1 MQSRDRGM
9 LIRSDQVD
17 DMAASQLSAYHRKL
31 ARQFRANHREATARY
46 TNDEML
52 TIIAS
57 AHDRA
62 TGYGI
67 RREEG
72 VRKFITMAVLIHPNF
87 DDEPTVKSYLKQPD
101 LDPDFKIIRLAD
113 RVGKNIR
120 EQQPGWRP
128 DA

>member
-1 MQSRDRGM
+1 M
-9 LIRSDQVD
+9 IVRSDQVENIS
-17 DMAASQLSAYHRKL
+17 ASQGTEYHRKL
-31 ARQFRANHREATARY
+31 ARQLRANHREATARY
-46 TNDEML
+46 TDAEML
-52 TIIAS
+52 KIIES
-57 AHDRA
+57 AHERA

-87 DDEPTVKSYLKQPD
+87 DEDPTVKSYLKQPD
-101 LDPDFKIIRLAD
+101 LDPDFKIVKLAD

-128 DA
+128 IA